1 MTTTTSHQGGD
12 GPAPA
17 GPFIC
22 RRSMHYD
29 RGRRLHEAC
38 GYTPPAE
45 FEAAYHASLQAE
57 DRGRV
62 KSNQP
67 SLHET
72 QGGSHGPVGSIH
84 VARVAP
90 HPTSHARAIPRQ
102 SCGIDVTA
110 ARSAVMRC
118 DDRSALGDNDLSASQ
133 ALDDRDDGPGR

>member
-90 HPTSHARAIPRQ
+90 IAPRMRVQ
-102 SCGIDVTA
+102 SRDNPA
-110 ARSAVMRC
+110 ASM
-118 DDRSALGDNDLSASQ
+118 SPQLGAPS
-133 ALDDRDDGPGR
+133 

>member
-29 RGRRLHEAC
+29 RGRRLHEALRLYPAGGVRGGLPC
-38 GYTPPAE
+38 GPMG
-45 FEAAYHASLQAE
+45 E
-57 DRGRV
+57 DRGRL

-90 HPTSHARAIPRQ
+90 IAPRMRVQ
-102 SCGIDVTA
+102 SRDNPA
-110 ARSAVMRC
+110 ASM
-118 DDRSALGDNDLSASQ
+118 SPQLGAPS
-133 ALDDRDDGPGR
+133 